1 MLRANKPL
9 QIIEDK
15 PLDGR
20 SNITMRTFFAVQ
32 QDKFIIS
39 GWQQC
44 LSWAR
49 QQIIESNSPIQLL
62 TARGGDN
69 DAVVIAEITANS
81 ERMIEGG
88 RMLPVKR
95 LLHGK
100 AEI

>member
-1 MLRANKPL
+1 
-9 QIIEDK
+9 
-15 PLDGR
+15 
-20 SNITMRTFFAVQ
+20 MRTFFAIQ
-32 QDKFIIS
+32 QDKTFNS

-49 QQIIESNSPIQLL
+49 QQMKENDTVVKLL
-62 TARGGDN
+62 TARVGDKE
-69 DAVVIAEITANS
+69 AVVIAEITANS

-88 RMLPVKR
+88 RTLPVKR